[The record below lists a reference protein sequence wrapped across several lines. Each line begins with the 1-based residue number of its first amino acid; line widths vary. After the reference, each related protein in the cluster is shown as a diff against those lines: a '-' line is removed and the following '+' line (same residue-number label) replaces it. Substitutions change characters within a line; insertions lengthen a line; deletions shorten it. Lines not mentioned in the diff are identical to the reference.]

1 MSEPSFY
8 IGYMKKT
15 PPDLAAFN
23 RRIILALG
31 VLVLAVSAGAALLQ
45 GKFEKAQ
52 FEFGKVRACEG
63 VMYQLPVPTLH
74 TPKGEIILVG
84 PGKHGIPDN
93 LHEVDAKKVRFN
105 GTLLYWQDMTMLEI
119 TEPESFAVVGEPA
132 PEELRAASEVI
143 GPGTFD
149 GEIVDTK
156 CFFGAMRP
164 GHGKVHRACAIRC
177 LSGGVPPGILVRHE
191 DGSSVVF
198 LLRDRDGGPLKFDI
212 QWTARPVRIK
222 GILEMQDGLPVLRA
236 EDVSLLTKKENP

>member
-8 IGYMKKT
+8 IGYIKKT

-23 RRIILALG
+23 RRIVI
-31 VLVLAVSAGAALLQ
+31 VLAVLVVSVASAAALVQ
-45 GKFEKAQ
+45 GRFEKAE
-52 FEFGKVRACEG
+52 FEFGNVQPCEG

-84 PGKHGIPDN
+84 PGKHGIPDR
-93 LHEVDAKKVRFN
+93 LRDVDAKKVRFN
-105 GTLLYWQDMTMLEI
+105 GTLLYWQDMNMLEI
-119 TEPESFAVVGEPA
+119 TEPESFTVVGDPA
-132 PEELRAASEVI
+132 PAEVRSASQVI

-177 LSGGVPPGILVRHE
+177 LSGGVPPGLLVRHE

-198 LLRDRDGGPLKFDI
+198 LLRDRDGGPLDFDI

-222 GILEMQDGLPVLRA
+222 GVLEMQDGLPVLRA
-236 EDVSLLTKKENP
+236 ENLALLTNKENP